1 MRAQTGGRLG
11 GGKVCECRSGLTWI
25 EVLDV
30 GLLSL
35 SLQLLPSDGICLL
48 HLELHLT
55 EEKRDEEGK
64 GRRWGVNKGD
74 NNV

>member
-1 MRAQTGGRLG
+1 M
-11 GGKVCECRSGLTWI
+11 CECRSCALTWI

-35 SLQLLPSDGICLL
+35 SLQLLPSDGVCLL

-55 EEKRDEEGK
+55 DEEG
-64 GRRWGVNKGD
+64 GTR
-74 NNV
+74 